1 MTNEPT
7 HPLTVDPAL
16 PRARLDAALADARAL
31 VARLGH
37 EGRHHVAATVL
48 TAKGTYTG
56 INLECTLPCG
66 SICAEAV
73 AIGAASAAEPGA
85 PVLFA
90 VAVNRRGEVI
100 PPCGACRE
108 LLADFG
114 PASAIAV
121 AEDRDG
127 VLRLASL
134 RALLPETYKAHLR
147 FPA

>member
-1 MTNEPT
+1 M
-7 HPLTVDPAL
+7 
-16 PRARLDAALADARAL
+16 
-31 VARLGH
+31 
-37 EGRHHVAATVL
+37 
-48 TAKGTYTG
+48 
-56 INLECTLPCG
+56 
-66 SICAEAV
+66 